1 MSQKNSRSEREP
13 KSNCDKQKTQ
23 LKKAGFLDGG
33 SDEARTRDPMRDRH
47 VF

>member
-1 MSQKNSRSEREP
+1 MSQKNSRAGSSQWFEQ
-13 KSNCDKQKTQ
+13 QKTGI
-23 LKKAGFLDGG
+23 KTGFLDGG